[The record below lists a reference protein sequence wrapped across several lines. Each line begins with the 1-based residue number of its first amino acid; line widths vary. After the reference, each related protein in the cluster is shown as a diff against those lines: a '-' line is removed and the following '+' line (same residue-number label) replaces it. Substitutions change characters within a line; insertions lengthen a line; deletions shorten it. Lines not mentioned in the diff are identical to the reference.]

1 MAGVQY
7 REGNWRVTERAD
19 WLGVGWHGGRWIA
32 SCLALTIGFAGSAGA
47 QSQCDATS
55 PRNELRIFQYVVKT
69 DEEASRFLKFHQIL
83 FENLLEL
90 SREASVEGL
99 KVSPSPSRKPPKA
112 PDSLNGMKAGWE
124 DSWCAA
130 LLLLSG
136 SLDREGGAYQVDSLI
151 YWGQLKPDGMQEYIK
166 ARMPITPQGQ
176 LTANDTHSLITM
188 FTLAMDAKRRQAH
201 SSVVLKLF
209 QLARNKAA
217 DLENRGELTGRLV
230 QIRDYI
236 DAQISSDAQK

>member
-1 MAGVQY
+1 VGD
-7 REGNWRVTERAD
+7 WTDRAAVAT
-19 WLGVGWHGGRWIA
+19 LGPRGARA
-32 SCLALTIGFAGSAGA
+32 LLSCLVVACLAVAGLCLAGA
-47 QSQCDATS
+47 AHAQSACDTTVA
-55 PRNELRIFQYVVKT
+55 RNELRIFQYIVST
-69 DEEASRFLKFHQIL
+69 PEEASRFSKFHQIL

-90 SREASVEGL
+90 SREANVDGL

-112 PDSLNGMKAGWE
+112 PDSLHGMKAGWE

-136 SLDREGGAYQVDSLI
+136 TLDRDGSAYLVDSLI
-151 YWGQLKPDGMQEYIK
+151 YWGQLKPDGMQEYVK

-201 SSVVLKLF
+201 SSVVLKLL
-209 QLARNKAA
+209 QLARNKAL
-217 DLENRGELTGRLV
+217 DLDNRGELSRDLAK
-230 QIRDYI
+230 IRDYVE
-236 DAQISSDAQK
+236 AQIATYVEAQK